1 MKFTLLLIENNL
13 SDRFLIRE
21 LLNQAQNVKYEL
33 TVVSNLQEA
42 VTQIG
47 DHGFDAILFDL
58 NVLESRGI
66 QTLKKLQK
74 YAEGMP
80 VIVLTGTH
88 NEHTVVKALQQGA
101 QDYLIKGEFD
111 SESLLRSVRH
121 TIERG
126 RVEKTHRESEEKFR
140 AYVESSNDAIF
151 LETPTGTILDCN
163 SAACNMFGYSKEELL
178 TLNVR
183 DIVSQDVA
191 ETLPATYTEEDATGS
206 MAIERENKRK
216 DQTIFPAEVTTK
228 IIRMSGKKYVL
239 AYVRD
244 ITERKV
250 AERALQESKRR
261 FQLIAKTSQDIIFQM
276 DINGYLTY
284 CSPAIK
290 TIGGYDPD
298 AVIGMHF
305 SEFYSQNDSE
315 VVQEKF
321 HKLLQGKSV
330 ELFTIKSLARGGN
343 SVSLE
348 VNASPILIG
357 DNIIGVQGVARDI
370 SGRVAAQEELEKS
383 EKKYRNLFNNL
394 QDVYYRT
401 DTNGKVILVSPSVY
415 DLLGYTVE
423 EATGMDLA
431 QDAYVDSE
439 DRDQFLT
446 RLEQTGYIEGHEAQL
461 RRKDGRIIWVSTNT
475 RLLKNAAG
483 EVVGVEGVTRD
494 VTEQKKAEKALARR
508 ALLDEATAE
517 ASQHL
522 LLSDKA
528 NINQML
534 GIVGSAVDVNRAYI
548 FEFARNDK
556 ILNNTYEW
564 CKPGTKSQIDQLQGM
579 DTRQFRWWM
588 EKITA
593 GQNIVVNSLENLPD
607 STPEKSMLEAQNIQ
621 ALLVV
626 PVRASNGAVKG
637 FIGFDD
643 TEHRMWDGEEVRVLQ
658 MIAEMIGTHW
668 ERLAANH
675 HSKIF
680 SQLGR
685 KLNTATTPKETADII
700 VEAADDLIGWDAASL
715 DLFSPESNTI
725 TPVLSMD
732 IIGGLKQN
740 VPHAIQASAP
750 SPLIQKMFEEGSQ
763 LLLRDEETD
772 EHCDGLTL
780 FGNVERRSA
789 SLMFVPLLHFDNP
802 IGVLSI
808 QSYENYAYDSGDLE
822 NLQSLAEHCA
832 GAFERARTEQALVE
846 SERNYRQIIENM
858 QEGLFRID
866 ASGTIL
872 MVNSRMAE
880 ILDCDSDDILV
891 GQNVRDFHFFQSG
904 SHDFFLN
911 ELLEKGRVINYDNQ
925 WLTKT
930 GRKLF
935 VRKSAHVVSDHSGN
949 VLYYEGTVSDITEQK
964 ETEKQ
969 LLHAQKMESMGHIAG
984 GIAHDFNNV
993 MATISGAEQML
1004 SVHLESFLPQDNNP
1018 LGKYLK
1024 MIESSIERGRTVT
1037 DRMLTFTRSDIPN
1050 FQPISAMKYLC
1061 EISEIAAHTLPKNVH
1076 IEVRSYEGNDRIVGD
1091 RGQLQQ
1097 ILMNLCINAA
1107 DAMPAG
1113 GQLTLSLR
1121 SPQKQELSTHNIN
1134 PENTYLCIAVQDTG
1148 TGMDHETQRKIFDP
1162 FFTTKD
1168 PGKGTGLGL
1177 SVVYKIVQNHKG
1189 WIDVESVPGKGTAF
1203 TIGMPLVQETRE
1215 NESKSNPGSTVQ
1227 PGAGEKILVVDD
1239 EAAIRDLLVEVLVKN
1254 NYVVTAAE
1262 NGQRALE
1269 IYEGKQEAFDL
1280 VITDLGLPEL
1290 SGTELAKRIHKK
1302 RPNQCIIGSTGYID
1316 PDEHTQLANYGFQY
1330 ILQKPFQLN
1339 EVLHVVSKQ
1348 IHSSLNQPA
1357 IKNN

>member
-1 MKFTLLLIENNL
+1 MKFKLLLIENNL
-13 SDRFLIRE
+13 SDHFLIRE
-21 LLNQAQNVKYEL
+21 SLNQAQKVKYDL
-33 TVVSNLQEA
+33 TEVSTLPEA
-42 VTQIG
+42 ITQIR
-47 DHGFDAILFDL
+47 DQWFDAILLDL
-58 NVLESRGI
+58 DVLESRGI
-66 QTLKKLQK
+66 QTFENFQN
-74 YAEGMP
+74 YAKGMP
-80 VIVLTGTH
+80 VIILTGV
-88 NEHTVVKALQQGA
+88 NDEHTVLKALQQGA

-111 SESLLRSVRH
+111 TESLLRSVRY

-126 RVEKTHRESEEKFR
+126 PVEKTHRESKEKFR

-151 LETPTGTILDCN
+151 LETPTGAILDCN
-163 SAACNMFGYSKEELL
+163 SAACHMFGYSKEEFL

-183 DIVSQDVA
+183 DIVSQNVA
-191 ETLPATYTEEDATGS
+191 ETLPEIYTEADATGNTT
-206 MAIERENKRK
+206 IERENKRK
-216 DQTIFPAEVTTK
+216 DGTIFLAEVTTK
-228 IIRMSGKKYVL
+228 IIGMSGKKRVL
-239 AYVRD
+239 AYIRD

-250 AERALQESKRR
+250 AERALRESEKR
-261 FQLIAKTSQDIIFQM
+261 FQLIAETSQDIIFQM
-276 DINGYLTY
+276 DTNGYLTY
-284 CSPAIK
+284 CSSAI
-290 TIGGYDPD
+290 TAIGGYDPD

-305 SEFYSQNDSE
+305 SEFYSQSDSE

-321 HKLLQGKSV
+321 HKLLQGQSV
-330 ELFTIKSLARGGN
+330 ALFTVKSLARDGR

-348 VNASPILIG
+348 INASPIVVDDKIA
-357 DNIIGVQGVARDI
+357 GVQGVARDI
-370 SGRVAAQEELEKS
+370 SRRLAAQEELERS

-394 QDVYYRT
+394 QDVFYRT
-401 DTNGKVILVSPSVY
+401 DTEGKVILVSPSVY

-423 EATGMDLA
+423 EAIGMDLA
-431 QDAYVDSE
+431 QDVYVDSD
-439 DRDQFLT
+439 DRDDFLT
-446 RLEQTGYIEGHEAQL
+446 ELKQTAYIEGHEAQL

-483 EVVGVEGVTRD
+483 EVVGVEGITRD
-494 VTEQKKAEKALARR
+494 VTEQKKAEHALARR

-517 ASQHL
+517 ASRHL

-528 NINQML
+528 NIDQVL
-534 GIVGSAVDVNRAYI
+534 GIVGSAVHVNRAFI
-548 FEFARNDK
+548 FEFARNNK
-556 ILNNTYEW
+556 IMNNTYEW
-564 CKPGTKSQIDQLQGM
+564 CKSGTIPQVDQLQCM
-579 DTRQFRWWM
+579 DTRQFPWWM

-593 GQNIVVNSLENLPD
+593 GENIVVNSLENLPE
-607 STPEKSMLEAQNIQ
+607 SAPEKSMLKAQEIQ

-626 PVRASNGAVKG
+626 PVRASHGAIKG

-643 TEHRMWDGEEVRVLQ
+643 TEHTRLWDGDEVRVLQ
-658 MIAEMIGTHW
+658 MVAEMIGTHW
-668 ERLAANH
+668 ERLAANK

-685 KLNTATTPKETADII
+685 KLNTATTPKETAEII
-700 VEAADDLIGWDAASL
+700 VETADDLIGWDAASL
-715 DLFSPESNTI
+715 DLFSVETNTI

-732 IIGGLKQN
+732 TIDGLKQN

-763 LLLRDEETD
+763 LILRDEAADAHTG
-772 EHCDGLTL
+772 GLTP
-780 FGNVERRSA
+780 FGDVERRSA
-789 SLMFVPLLHFDNP
+789 SLMFVPLLHSDNP

-808 QSYENYAYDSGDLE
+808 QSYENYAYDSDDLE

-832 GAFERARTEQALVE
+832 GAFERARTEQALTE

-866 ASGTIL
+866 AQGTIL

-880 ILDCDSDDILV
+880 ILDYDSVDNLV
-891 GQNVRDFHFFQSG
+891 GKNVRDFHFFQSG

-911 ELLEKGRVINYDNQ
+911 DLLKQGRIVNYDNQ
-925 WLTKT
+925 WQTKT

-935 VRKSAHVVSDHSGN
+935 VRKSAHVVSDPKGN

-1004 SVHLESFLPQDNNP
+1004 SVHLESFLQQDNNP

-1037 DRMLTFTRSDIPN
+1037 DRMLTFTRSDTPN
-1050 FQPISAMKYLC
+1050 FQPISAMKYLSD
-1061 EISEIAAHTLPKNVH
+1061 ISEIAAHTLPKNVH
-1076 IEVRSYEGNDRIVGD
+1076 VDVRSYEGNDRIVGD

-1107 DAMPAG
+1107 DAMPEG

-1121 SPQKQELSTHNIN
+1121 NPDTQELSTHNMN
-1134 PENTYLCIAVQDTG
+1134 PEHNYLCIEVQDTG
-1148 TGMDHETQRKIFDP
+1148 TGMDQETQRKIFDP
-1162 FFTTKD
+1162 FFTTKE

-1177 SVVYKIVQNHKG
+1177 SVVYKIVENHNG
-1189 WIDVESVPGKGTAF
+1189 WIDVESVPGKGTIF
-1203 TIGMPLVQETRE
+1203 TIGMPLVPETRE
-1215 NESKSNPGSTVQ
+1215 NDNKLNHLSAAQTGS
-1227 PGAGEKILVVDD
+1227 GEEILVVDD

-1269 IYEGKQEAFDL
+1269 LFEGKSEGFDL
-1280 VITDLGLPEL
+1280 VITDLGLPKL

-1316 PDEHTQLANYGFQY
+1316 PDEHTRLASYGFQY
-1330 ILQKPFQLN
+1330 ILQKPFQLK
-1339 EVLHVVSKQ
+1339 EVLQIVSGQ
-1348 IHSSLNQPA
+1348 IHSSLN
-1357 IKNN
+1357 NS